1 MPMSHTQRYV
11 SSELTH
17 FVGKGLPENAQYETL
32 VEKILKPGWLT
43 YPPHDVT
50 IGRTLEVDFSKPI
63 SADKALKYQVVC
75 FCDIPEPDLAI
86 HVNKYSKFGLAFE
99 KNFLVDQGASPV
111 FYVANE
117 SPVAEN
123 ELFNPPEFLGRIQDA
138 RKRGYADRAL
148 LFDTAVR
155 AIMDLFAAF
164 DGLNSDVNAR
174 WFKGVNTA
182 DFESRWKVLLGLGD
196 EQLTA
201 LKMGLENNQQ
211 VFKALHMITHFIMND
226 IFSFVKCF
234 NAKQAFDDDENYYM
248 EREWRVAANVKF
260 TLNHV
265 SRVFLPANYGARFRA
280 DLPAYT
286 GQITYID

>member
-1 MPMSHTQRYV
+1 MSHTQRYV
-11 SSELTH
+11 SNELTH
-17 FVGKGLPENAQYETL
+17 FVGRGLPENAQYETL
-32 VEKILKPGWLT
+32 VNKILKPGWLT

-50 IGRTLEVDFSKPI
+50 IGRTLGVDFSKPI

-86 HVNKYSKFGLAFE
+86 HVNKYSKFGLAF
-99 KNFLVDQGASPV
+99 KKDFLVDQGASPV

-117 SPVAEN
+117 SPVSET
-123 ELFNPPEFLGRIQDA
+123 ELFNPPEFLARIQDA
-138 RKRGYADRAL
+138 EKRGYPDRAL

-174 WFKGVNTA
+174 WFKGANSA
-182 DFESRWKVLLGLGD
+182 DFEGRWKVLLGLDD

-201 LKMGLENNQQ
+201 LKKALENNKQ
-211 VFKALHMITHFIMND
+211 VFKALHMIMHFIMND

-234 NAKQAFDDDENYYM
+234 NAKQAFEHDENYYM
-248 EREWRVAANVKF
+248 EREWRVAMNVKF
-260 TLNHV
+260 SLNHV
-265 SRVFLPANYGARFRA
+265 SRVFLPASYGARFRA
-280 DLPAYT
+280 DLPTYT